1 MSLMPNREM
10 FLAQLTPLRE
20 DRQFDPEQVSRFGRT
35 DAFHVPNG
43 RCVLINGKR
52 PRIHHP
58 PLSCWIFPGERVSGK
73 GADLY
78 EMCDEVEAVLRG

>member
-1 MSLMPNREM
+1 MPNREM

-20 DRQFDPEQVSRFGRT
+20 DGQVSRFGRT

-43 RCVLINGKR
+43 RCVLTNGKR

-58 PLSCWIFPGERVSGK
+58 LLSCWIFPGERVSGK

>member
-1 MSLMPNREM
+1 MPNREM
-10 FLAQLTPLRE
+10 FLAQPIPLRV
-20 DRQFDPEQVSRFGRT
+20 DGRFDPEQVSRFGRT

-43 RCVLINGKR
+43 GCVLTNGKR